1 MPMKHL
7 LIILLT
13 LAFQGAHAAGARP
26 PVDVANPHPS
36 YKIFTQSPDEL
47 ICWAAAAKSVL
58 KVYQKLNSDSVCQI
72 VSKIRN
78 QNCCLPGD
86 AIAGICNY
94 EGRVQDVYRH
104 YGVPFHEFSVDFDQ
118 LYRELKAG
126 RLVNMIINMSRF
138 KNEERQGHINTI
150 YKAEKLDDGS
160 YRFYVGDSSSYR
172 WFKFLSRDVK
182 RLRDG
187 RWSYVSLNENFTI
200 ERFVTVLPR

>member
-1 MPMKHL
+1 MPTKYL
-7 LIILLT
+7 LSLIFLV
-13 LAFQGAHAAGARP
+13 ASQGTHAAGARP
-26 PVDVANPHPS
+26 PVEVADPHPS
-36 YKIFTQSPDEL
+36 YKIFTQSPEEL

-58 KVYQKLNSDSVCQI
+58 KMYPQRNSDSVCQI

-86 AIAGICNY
+86 GIAESCNY
-94 EGRVQDVYRH
+94 GGRVQDVYR
-104 YGVPFHEFSVDFDQ
+104 YYDVPFHEFGVDFDQ

-126 RLVNMIINMSRF
+126 RLVNMIVNMSRF
-138 KNEERQGHINTI
+138 KNEERQGHVNTI

-160 YRFYVGDSSSYR
+160 YRFYVGDSGSYR
-172 WFKFLSRDVK
+172 WFRFLSRDVK

-200 ERFVTVLPR
+200 ERFVTVLPQ